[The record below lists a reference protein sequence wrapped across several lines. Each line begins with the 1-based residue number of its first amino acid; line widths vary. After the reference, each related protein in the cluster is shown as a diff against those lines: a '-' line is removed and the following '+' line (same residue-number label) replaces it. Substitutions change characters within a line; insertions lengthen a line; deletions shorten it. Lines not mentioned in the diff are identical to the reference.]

1 MSKHFHKTVN
11 GVEINITHSDNGE
24 QMAVNIYADNVAVY
38 YVEDLEDFSMFV
50 DYHAGYEEQTYTVS
64 EHFAGECGILFYETL
79 SECLGE
85 FIGRTVNRVLY
96 RYEWEQLTKDVCK
109 VIAVIN
115 PR

>member
-1 MSKHFHKTVN
+1 MSKQFHKTVK
-11 GVEINITHSDNGE
+11 GVQVYITYSDNGE
-24 QMAVNIYADNVAVY
+24 EMSVNIFADNVAVY
-38 YVEDLEDFSMFV
+38 YDEDLENYDLVV
-50 DYHAGYEEQTYTVS
+50 DYHAGYEEVAYTVS
-64 EHFAGECGILFYETL
+64 EHFAGECGILLFETI

-109 VIAVIN
+109 VIDTIN